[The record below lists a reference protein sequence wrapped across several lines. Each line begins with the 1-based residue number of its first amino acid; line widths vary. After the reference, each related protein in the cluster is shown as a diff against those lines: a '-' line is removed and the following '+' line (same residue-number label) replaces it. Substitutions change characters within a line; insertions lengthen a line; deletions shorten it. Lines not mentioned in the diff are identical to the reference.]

1 MKYSFLPNQYITWK
15 LLGPHSKQYIYR
27 LFCGKSIPN
36 MKSTGIQWKAV
47 NRATFIWSNWSKISP
62 VETIPTKIN
71 TQHLWNHCGSSHSF
85 YVSFVIAYTKG
96 YGEIIRH
103 TKEIIGYTK
112 DCGEK
117 FQEVQKLIK
126 SFLINSYFQH
136 KLTEKDPFITTK
148 KRQALVVLIMQMHN

>member
-1 MKYSFLPNQYITWK
+1 MKQISVDSVGKIHKIAYLLIFWQINTK
-15 LLGPHSKQYIYR
+15 LEIYWESYASDTT
-27 LFCGKSIPN
+27 FVWSI
-36 MKSTGIQWKAV
+36 
-47 NRATFIWSNWSKISP
+47 RSKISP
-62 VETIPTKIN
+62 VETIFTKIN
-71 TQHLWNHCGSSHSF
+71 TKHLWNHCGSSHRF
-85 YVSFVIAYTKG
+85 YVSSVIAYTKD

-136 KLTEKDPFITTK
+136 KLTEKDPFITTE